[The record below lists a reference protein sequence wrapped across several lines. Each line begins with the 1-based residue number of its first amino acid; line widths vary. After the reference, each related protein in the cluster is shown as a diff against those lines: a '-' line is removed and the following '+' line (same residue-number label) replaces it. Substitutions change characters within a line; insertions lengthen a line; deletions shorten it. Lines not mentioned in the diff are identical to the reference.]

1 MKNGTVLAQ
10 GNGYGAGIGGGGVL
24 GDDTIASKINI
35 SISGGK
41 ITANGGTCAA
51 GIGGGSNCDG
61 GFISIS
67 GGSSIAA
74 AGEADGSLGGAGIG
88 GGDNASVSSVIISGG
103 TVEAVGHGG
112 GAGIGGGSNTTYSY
126 VHYGDTDGAR
136 TEACVGKIAISG
148 ANTVVKAT
156 GGTGIGYS
164 GSYGGAGIAGG
175 YPTANN
181 ARSVAL

>member
-1 MKNGTVLAQ
+1 MRRRLYLHKQRQHHCRCRAKQTARS
-10 GNGYGAGIGGGGVL
+10 AAR
-24 GDDTIASKINI
+24 AS
-35 SISGGK
+35 
-41 ITANGGTCAA
+41 
-51 GIGGGSNCDG
+51 
-61 GFISIS
+61 
-67 GGSSIAA
+67 AA
-74 AGEADGSLGGAGIG
+74 ATT
-88 GGDNASVSSVIISGG
+88 ASVSSVIISGG
-103 TVEAVGHGG
+103 TVEAIGHGG

-156 GGTGIGYS
+156 GGTGIGIFR
-164 GSYGGAGIAGG
+164 SYGGAGIGSG